1 MGSAAIVRVFCVDG
15 PCHGEQDIDLGTGCI
30 ASGDDAGSP
39 HHVYRIDHDERIGV
53 RTLLTAYFDH
63 TE

>member
-1 MGSAAIVRVFCVDG
+1 VSTG
-15 PCHGEQDIDLGTGCI
+15 PAHGEQDIDLGTGCI
-30 ASGDDAGSP
+30 VSGDDAGSP